1 MRTPFSAIPYLLL
14 LSLVAAS
21 VNLVVTPARGASL
34 PPVLIQ
40 CEPADSLLG
49 GQIRDMASAA
59 LAALPAAEMPRDVSP
74 VLIMLAPDRERFQRW
89 AGGRSPEWAAGIVLE
104 AGRTILLEKSYVMD
118 LAQARTLLRHELA
131 HVLLDRRLRGRPV
144 PRWFHE
150 GYAQEFAAEWE
161 MGTLWRLARAAW
173 TGSAIPLGELEHRF
187 PKTGPRAQLAYAESQ
202 AAVQDLRKD
211 TKAWAHLF
219 DLLESGLPFAD
230 ALRRSRGEDL
240 AAFTLR
246 FDGEI
251 MPGFRRW
258 SLLFSTTPLF
268 FLMMLLFLGA
278 AWRRRRA
285 GARAAAKDVAA
296 TARPPAEAELEQ
308 NEWITRGWIDRRK
321 RG

>member
-1 MRTPFSAIPYLLL
+1 MRTSFSAMLYPILLVML
-14 LSLVAAS
+14 AVG
-21 VNLVVTPARGASL
+21 VNLVARPAEAATV

-59 LAALPAAEMPRDVSP
+59 LLALPAAEMPADLSP
-74 VLIMLAPDRERFQRW
+74 VLIMLAPDRERFRRW
-89 AGGRSPEWAAGIVLE
+89 SGGRSPEWAAGIVLE

-118 LAQARTLLRHELA
+118 LAQARSLIRHELA
-131 HVLLDRRLRGRPV
+131 HVLLDRRLRGGLV

-173 TGSAIPLGELEHRF
+173 TGSAIPLGELERRF
-187 PKTGPRAQLAYAESQ
+187 PGTGPRAQLAYAESQ
-202 AAVQDLRKD
+202 AAVQELRKD
-211 TKAWAHLF
+211 PEAWAHLLE
-219 DLLESGLPFAD
+219 LLESDLPFAE
-230 ALRRSRGEDL
+230 ALRRSRGEGL

-246 FDGEI
+246 FDEEI

-258 SLLFSTTPLF
+258 SLLFSTAPLF

-278 AWRRRRA
+278 AWRRRRVRV
-285 GARAAAKDVAA
+285 RAAR
-296 TARPPAEAELEQ
+296 TGEHPTPRPPAEGELEQ